1 MRQCMWLGVLAV
13 ALVAASAW
21 AGAPAPEPEGKGIPG
36 RVAAVTLYRGQ
47 ALVTRIVPVEGGAG
61 PVELVVGNLPE
72 RVVPDSLFA
81 EGTAGLAVRAVR
93 MRTRSVGEEPREE
106 VRKIDQEIE
115 LIQDKTAQNKR
126 VQQLMTQRG
135 TYLDKLETF
144 VAPTATV
151 EMTKGV
157 LNVATLKDLS
167 LFAFEQRQKAAEDL
181 LKLEGEAKELAK
193 ALALAQR
200 RRGELTSGATRTVRE
215 ALVFLDRAGA
225 EKGELKLSYLV
236 SQAGWAPAYN
246 FRAAKDGKEIT
257 IEYNALIQQMSGE
270 DWTGVAL
277 TLSTASPTLVAQG
290 PGLAPFR
297 IALGKPTGRDVTDV
311 AVDIKTFRGRQQAA
325 QTMFNTQRANIESM
339 TNSDYVRS
347 ISKSNEANWDINAAV
362 NDFQRLE
369 LTATGDALRV
379 LRGEPAAETPSVS
392 HLLANPVS
400 LTSRAD
406 QQMLRIEEMK
416 LPSTFYHVA
425 TPILASYVYR
435 EAELSQTGAE
445 ALLAGPVT
453 AYLDGRFVGHADMPT
468 IARGQTFVMGFGSDP
483 QLRARREL
491 VDKTEAVQGGNRE
504 MSFKYRLAIENYK
517 DAPVTVRIFDR
528 IPVSEREGDIRV
540 TLGEM
545 KDKLSDD
552 KLYIRLERPKGIL
565 RWDIEVPGKAFGE
578 QTRLLEYGY
587 KMEFDRNL
595 GIAMPGEGP
604 GGAAAPAAKR
614 EFEELQQRRQAR

>member
-1 MRQCMWLGVLAV
+1 MLM
-13 ALVAASAW
+13 ALSAW
-21 AGAPAPEPEGKGIPG
+21 AGAPEPEGKGITG
-36 RVAAVTLYRGQ
+36 RVSAVTLYRGQ
-47 ALVTRIVPVEGGAG
+47 ALVTRVVPVEGGAG

-72 RVVPDSLFA
+72 QIVPDSLFA

-115 LIQDKTAQNKR
+115 LIQDKIAQNKR
-126 VQQLMTQRG
+126 VQQVTTQRG
-135 TYLDKLETF
+135 AYLDKLETF
-144 VAPTATV
+144 VAPTATA

-167 LFAFEQRQKAAEDL
+167 LFSFEQRQTAAQEL
-181 LKLEGEAKELAK
+181 LKLETEAREMAK
-193 ALALAQR
+193 QLSVAQR

-215 ALVFLDRAGA
+215 ALVFLDRAGV
-225 EKGELKLSYLV
+225 EKGEVKLSYLV
-236 SQAGWAPAYN
+236 KQAGWAPAYN
-246 FRAAKDGKEIT
+246 FRAAKDGKEIA

-277 TLSTASPTLVAQG
+277 TLSTASPALTARA

-297 IALGKPTGRDVTDV
+297 VALGKGARTYDV
-311 AVDIKTFRGRQQAA
+311 ADLTVDIKNFRGRQQAA
-325 QTMFNTQRANIESM
+325 ISNFN
-339 TNSDYVRS
+339 YVRS
-347 ISKSNEANWDINAAV
+347 VTADNEPEIGNVHEWDLNAAV

-369 LTATGDALRV
+369 LTATGEALRV
-379 LRGEPAAETPSVS
+379 LRAEPAAETPSVS
-392 HLLANPVS
+392 HLLPNPVS
-400 LTSRAD
+400 LTSRSD

-445 ALLAGPVT
+445 ALLGGPVT
-453 AYLDGRFVGHADMPT
+453 VYLDGRFVGHAALPT
-468 IARGQTFVMGFGSDP
+468 IARGQSFVMGFGTDP

-504 MSFKYRLAIENYK
+504 LAFKYRLVIENYK
-517 DAPVTVRIFDR
+517 DTPVKVRLLDR
-528 IPVSEREGDIRV
+528 IPVSEREGDVRV

-545 KDKLSDD
+545 KDKLSED
-552 KLYIRLERPKGIL
+552 KVYLRIERPKGIL
-565 RWDIEVPGKAFGE
+565 RWEIDVPGKAFGD
-578 QTRLLEYGY
+578 QARLLEYGY

-595 GIAMPGEGP
+595 GIATPGEGP

-614 EFEELQQRRQAR
+614 EFKELQERRMSH